1 MLGLAQLCHGICT
14 LRLPFKF
21 FRRTVSQRRM
31 RSLLTLVPVDKFLD
45 VEEQVIE
52 IAILVG
58 VDFFSLQGFKKA
70 FALRCR
76 KDSPRGGLCAAIA
89 CSNVP
94 SARPGAR
101 VRFSRQPTT
110 LRENPC
116 RITAKQTDPVFN
128 RM

>member
-1 MLGLAQLCHGICT
+1 MRSSILVEIFSSLLGKNLVLGLAQLCHGICT

-58 VDFFSLQGFKKA
+58 VDFFSLQGFQKA
-70 FALRCR
+70 FANCVVVRICREEACALR
-76 KDSPRGGLCAAIA
+76 
-89 CSNVP
+89 
-94 SARPGAR
+94 
-101 VRFSRQPTT
+101 
-110 LRENPC
+110 
-116 RITAKQTDPVFN
+116 
-128 RM
+128 